1 LRRCYGVHAGI
12 VQSRTAW
19 PACEC
24 PPACLPSRARGG
36 IQQWKIDLKDGQ
48 PRGFALVWRRF
59 EISDLPTTLGH
70 GDGLASAL
78 MRCTIKPREDSR
90 MPAIREDDA

>member
-1 LRRCYGVHAGI
+1 MRMPTGMPAL
-12 VQSRTAW
+12 SR
-19 PACEC
+19 PE
-24 PPACLPSRARGG
+24 RN
-36 IQQWKIDLKDGQ
+36 QQWKIDLKDGQ
-48 PRGFALVWRRF
+48 PRGFALMWRRF

-70 GDGLASAL
+70 GDGLAGAL